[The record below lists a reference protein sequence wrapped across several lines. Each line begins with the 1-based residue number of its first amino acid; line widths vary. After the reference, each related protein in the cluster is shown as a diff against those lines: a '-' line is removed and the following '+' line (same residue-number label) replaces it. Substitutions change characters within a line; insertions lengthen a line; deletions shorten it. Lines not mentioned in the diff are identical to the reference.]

1 MNWIRANAWRAV
13 AVLLGA
19 FCLACCGWI
28 VALLVQI
35 HGAPIIGGGLKQRL
49 AQCEGNLAAVLI
61 AQHEAEILQAAVNED
76 EERRLA
82 ANAERGD
89 LAHAEDLSRAENA
102 LHAYAVSHR
111 IGAFGVRAEGDRG
124 EAGQAFTAP
133 EDRSAVLPTQM
144 PDNSFVAISEPDLQA
159 CTAAAVYAV
168 GAHNWAATLP
178 RVEPKSLEAEN
189 QR

>member
-1 MNWIRANAWRAV
+1 MSWVRGNIWRAI

-19 FCLACCGWI
+19 LLLMCCGWI

-35 HGAPIIGGGLKQRL
+35 HGAPIIGGGLKPRL
-49 AQCEGNLAAVLI
+49 AQCEGNLASVLI

-89 LAHAEDLSRAENA
+89 VAHAEDLSRAEGA
-102 LHAYAVSHR
+102 RRAYVDSHR
-111 IGAFGVRAEGDRG
+111 IGAFGVRDKGDRG
-124 EAGQAFTAP
+124 ETGQASATS
-133 EDRSAVLPTQM
+133 EDHSAGLPAKM
-144 PDNSFVAISEPDLQA
+144 PGDPFVVVSELDLQA

-178 RVEPKSLEAEN
+178 REAPKSLEAEN